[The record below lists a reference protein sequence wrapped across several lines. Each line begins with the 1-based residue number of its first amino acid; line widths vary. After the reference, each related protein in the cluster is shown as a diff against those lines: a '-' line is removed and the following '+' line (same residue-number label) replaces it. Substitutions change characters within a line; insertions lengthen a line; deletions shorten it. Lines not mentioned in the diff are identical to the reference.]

1 MQDISKSDWKLF
13 CSKVPGWQER
23 YMKRLDEEY
32 IELLS
37 SDKPAST
44 RFWELEKRIREDKKS
59 KGVVINLRKSEALW
73 DIVLFLRNGV
83 IDKDD
88 LLEFSD
94 DLQENVN
101 FLVERSRQ
109 EY

>member
-1 MQDISKSDWKLF
+1 MQNISKSDWKLF

-23 YMKRLDEEY
+23 YMNRLDEEY

-37 SDKPAST
+37 SDKSAST

-73 DIVLFLRNGV
+73 YIALFLRDGI

-88 LLEFSD
+88 LSEFSD

>member
-1 MQDISKSDWKLF
+1 MQNTSKSDWKLF

-73 DIVLFLRNGV
+73 DIALFLRDGI

-88 LLEFSD
+88 LSEFSD

>member
-1 MQDISKSDWKLF
+1 
-13 CSKVPGWQER
+13 
-23 YMKRLDEEY
+23 MKRLDEEY

-73 DIVLFLRNGV
+73 DIALFLCDGI

-88 LLEFSD
+88 LSEFSD

-109 EY
+109 E

>member
-13 CSKVPGWQER
+13 CSKVSGWQER

-44 RFWELEKRIREDKKS
+44 RFWELEKRIREDKNS
-59 KGVVINLRKSEALW
+59 KGVVIQLRKSEALW
-73 DIVLFLRNGV
+73 DIALFLRDGI

-88 LLEFSD
+88 LSEFSD